1 MFIRIGMNLIIGIS
15 TSCNIA
21 ILNSAIAVVER
32 LFKVWPD
39 FQYYYATMAWD
50 AIIGIKIEHQ

>member
-1 MFIRIGMNLIIGIS
+1 MNLIIGIS